1 VSDYASPPRGLP
13 DHLPEGE
20 RILWQGAP
28 QTAALARRTF
38 HGRAIAIYFAVVL
51 AGVVAAHLADGA
63 SLAATALA
71 VLWVAPLAAGA
82 MGLIMLFAWLTART
96 TVYTVTNRRLVMRVG
111 IALPA
116 TINLPFATIGSAGV
130 RTFPDGTA
138 DIPLA
143 LTGPDAV
150 AFLML
155 WPHARPWRL
164 SRAEPM
170 LRAVPDGAQVAAI
183 LARALAAAAGQP
195 VQAVDAASAPAAAQG
210 PVPTAVAA

>member
-1 VSDYASPPRGLP
+1 MSDYVPPPRGLP
-13 DHLPEGE
+13 GHLPEGE

-38 HGRAIAIYFAVVL
+38 HGRAVAVYFAIVL
-51 AGVVAAHLADGA
+51 AGAVVTNVAEGA
-63 SLAATALA
+63 SPAATALA
-71 VLWVAPLAAGA
+71 ILWVAPLAMVAV
-82 MGLIMLFAWLTART
+82 GLIMLFAWLTSRT
-96 TVYTVTNRRLVMRVG
+96 TVYTITNRRLVLRVG

-138 DIPLA
+138 DIPLTV
-143 LTGPDAV
+143 TGPDAV
-150 AFLML
+150 AYMML

-183 LARALAAAAGQP
+183 LARALAAAAEQP
-195 VQAVDAASAPAAAQG
+195 VQAVGAALPPVATHGPVPAAA
-210 PVPTAVAA
+210 